1 MPKQTR
7 FKTKYPGVYFIE
19 GTGANGKPERIY
31 YIVFRR
37 NGKLI
42 EEKAGRQFVDDMS
55 PARAAGI
62 RALKAQGDQ
71 PTNEERREAEREV
84 KERWTIT
91 RLWEEYKRGTPG
103 LKGIVTDENRFQKHI
118 KSIFGDK
125 EPGELVPLDVD
136 RLRVKML
143 KARKPATVRNALE
156 LLRRVVN
163 YGVRKQL
170 CPGLSFTIQMPKVDN
185 EKTEDLTPNELA
197 RLLQALEEEPNT
209 QVAHIVKLALFTGM
223 RRAEILK
230 LRWTDIDLDRGFISI
245 RGPKGGVDQR
255 IPLSESARRILANHP
270 RTDSP
275 FVFPGRNGMQRTDIN
290 KSLNR
295 IKEAAGLPKDFRMLH
310 GLRHSFASSLASSG
324 KVDLYT
330 LQRLLT
336 HKSPTMTQRYAHLR
350 DEALR
355 RASDLAGEIIEKAT
369 KGKDNV
375 IDIIPAK
382 P

>member
-170 CPGLSFTIQMPKVDN
+170 CPGLSFTIQMPAVHN
-185 EKTEDLTPNELA
+185 ERTEDLTPDELA
-197 RLLQALEEEPNT
+197 KLLEVLDEEPNT
-209 QVAHIVKLALFTGM
+209 QVAHLMKMALFTGM
-223 RRAEILK
+223 RRGELFK
-230 LRWTDIDLDRGFISI
+230 LRWQDIDLEKGFIHI
-245 RGPKGGVDQR
+245 ENPKGGSSQT
-255 IPLSESARRILANHP
+255 IPLNESARGILVNHP
-270 RTDSP
+270 RTDTP
-275 FVFPGRNGMQRTDIN
+275 FVFPGRKGAQRADIN
-290 KSLNR
+290 KTVNR
-295 IKEAAGLPKDFRMLH
+295 IKKAAGLPKDFRPLH

-336 HKSPTMTQRYAHLR
+336 HKSPQMTQRYSHLR
-350 DEALR
+350 DESLR
-355 RASDLAGEIIEKAT
+355 RASNLAGTIIASIM
-369 KGKDNV
+369 D
-375 IDIIPAK
+375 AK
-382 P
+382 RDETSGIA

>member
-1 MPKQTR
+1 
-7 FKTKYPGVYFIE
+7 VYFIE

-170 CPGLSFTIQMPKVDN
+170 CPGLSFTIQMPAVHN
-185 EKTEDLTPNELA
+185 ERTEDLTPDELA
-197 RLLQALEEEPNT
+197 KLLEVLDEEPNT
-209 QVAHIVKLALFTGM
+209 QVAHLMKMALFTGM
-223 RRAEILK
+223 RRGELFK
-230 LRWTDIDLDRGFISI
+230 LRWQDIDLEKGFIHI
-245 RGPKGGVDQR
+245 ENPKGGSSQT
-255 IPLSESARRILANHP
+255 IPLNESARGILVNHP
-270 RTDSP
+270 RTDTP
-275 FVFPGRNGMQRTDIN
+275 FVFPGRKGAQRADIN
-290 KSLNR
+290 KTVNR
-295 IKEAAGLPKDFRMLH
+295 IKKAAGLPKDFRPLH

-336 HKSPTMTQRYAHLR
+336 HKSPQMTQRYSHLR
-350 DEALR
+350 DESLR
-355 RASDLAGEIIEKAT
+355 RASNLAGTIIASIM
-369 KGKDNV
+369 D
-375 IDIIPAK
+375 AK
-382 P
+382 RDETSGIA